1 MADIQVVCDECHGTR
16 FNEETRTVR
25 WRGHD
30 IAEVLALS
38 IDDATK
44 LFEDIRRLRRLWNT
58 AAAGMDSLRQP
69 STTVKPRES
78 SWPRNFASAVRA
90 IPCTSWMNRRRVFT
104 LQMWKTF
111 LPVCMRW

>member
-1 MADIQVVCDECHGTR
+1 MRAVGRRGDFSFNVKGGRCEACEGAGVTTIGMQFMADIQVVCDECHGTR

-44 LFEDIRRLRRLWNT
+44 LFEDVPQVFNT
-58 AAAGMDSLRQP
+58 L
-69 STTVKPRES
+69 E
-78 SWPRNFASAVRA
+78 
-90 IPCTSWMNRRRVFT
+90 T
-104 LQMWKTF
+104 LQKVGLGICF
-111 LPVCMRW
+111 PRAAEHDSFRW